1 MINLKGQFNE
11 AKIFTKNVEQE
22 ALNQLKEFLNKPMS
36 QGVKIRV
43 MPDVHVGY
51 DVPIGYTQ
59 TITNKIIPNFVGV
72 DIGCGMLVT
81 KFSNEQ
87 IPINFE
93 KLDNVIKKVVPS
105 GFNVFN
111 KRQDLVLNLNDL
123 IADFNID
130 RAFKSVGTLGGG
142 NHFIEVNRG
151 ESGTYLVIHSGS
163 RHLGVEVNKYWSN
176 KVDKNIGY
184 LENENF
190 DGYLNDMKI
199 TQKFASLNRK
209 RMRDNIFK
217 EMNFNIIE
225 EFESVHNY
233 IDLDKMILRKGAT
246 SAQEGEKLLIPLNMR
261 DGSLIC
267 LGLGN
272 SDWNYSAPH
281 GAGRIMSRGEARRKI
296 SLERFKSSME
306 GIFSTSVTNRTLD
319 ESPFVYKDMRE
330 IIDNTSH
337 TIKVIDHLKTL
348 YNYKA

>member
-1 MINLKGQFNE
+1 MINLKGQFNN
-11 AKIFTKNVEQE
+11 AKIFTNKVEEE
-22 ALNQLKEFLNKPMS
+22 ALNQIKDFLNLPMS
-36 QGVKIRV
+36 KDLKIRI

-81 KFSNEQ
+81 KFSKGQ
-87 IPINFE
+87 IPINFD
-93 KLDNVIKKVVPS
+93 KLDNTIRQVVPS
-105 GFNVFN
+105 GFNVFK
-111 KRQDLVLNLNDL
+111 KRQDFSLNLEDI
-123 IADFNID
+123 IADFNLD
-130 RAFKSVGTLGGG
+130 RAYKSMGTLGGG

-151 ESGTYLVIHSGS
+151 DTGTYLVIHSGS
-163 RHLGVEVNKYWSN
+163 RHLGVEVNKYWSS
-176 KVDKNIGY
+176 KVDKKLGY

-190 DGYLNDMKI
+190 DGYLNDMEI

-217 EMNFNIIE
+217 AMNFNIIE

-233 IDLDKMILRKGAT
+233 IDLEQMILRKGAT
-246 SAQEGEKLLIPLNMR
+246 SAKAFEKLLIPINMR

-267 LGLGN
+267 EGLGN

-281 GAGRIMSRGEARRKI
+281 GAGRIMSRSQARQNV
-296 SLERFKSSME
+296 SLERFKKSME
-306 GIFSTSVTNRTLD
+306 GIYSTSVSTRTLD
-319 ESPFVYKDMRE
+319 ESPFVYKDMKD
-330 IIDNTSH
+330 IINNTSE